1 MCALTCRK
9 EDTVYFPN
17 CVLLLHIKNSLN
29 LTTRIYLMLL
39 SEFAKM
45 ALSNVFREPRK
56 ELTEQAVG
64 FAAIIGVIG
73 GLAALAALILW
84 PIAAAIQHFEP
95 APKDPLPACMLVA
108 TLLIVG
114 SGMVILMLT
123 FFVHFIGE
131 EICDSFPQ
139 LKRLYQKQ

>member
-1 MCALTCRK
+1 
-9 EDTVYFPN
+9 
-17 CVLLLHIKNSLN
+17 
-29 LTTRIYLMLL
+29 
-39 SEFAKM
+39 M

-73 GLAALAALILW
+73 GLALILW

-95 APKDPLPACMLVA
+95 APKDSLPACMLVA